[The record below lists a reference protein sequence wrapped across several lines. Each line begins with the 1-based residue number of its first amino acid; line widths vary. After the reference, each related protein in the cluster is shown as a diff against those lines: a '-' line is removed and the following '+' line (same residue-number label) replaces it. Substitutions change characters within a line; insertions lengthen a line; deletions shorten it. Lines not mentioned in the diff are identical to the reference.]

1 MPNTSSTGVNSAKS
15 LDFNAREEKV
25 LTFLGKC
32 IEVPRRRCKL
42 LSTLRLVT
50 SNLGTRQRLGTHDL
64 GQFNSTLSQTAE
76 ISDSAFNNA
85 VLPSKTTMSEVTDDL
100 YISGYEFA
108 SNLSE
113 LQRHRITHILNMSY
127 EYDDAFPN
135 EFTYMHIPAK
145 DTLTERLG
153 PWFHDI
159 AAFVAEAKKSNGTT
173 LVHCQLGISRS
184 FALLASVIINEELC
198 VSSAFNLLKGAAPD
212 VEPNPTFLR
221 ELRALEREIHGE
233 CSLEELTVMDQCKTP
248 TPFHWKES
256 IAIILASA
264 AAADTRTTNI
274 RRNWIASSQNLI
286 VPK

>member
-1 MPNTSSTGVNSAKS
+1 
-15 LDFNAREEKV
+15 
-25 LTFLGKC
+25 
-32 IEVPRRRCKL
+32 
-42 LSTLRLVT
+42 
-50 SNLGTRQRLGTHDL
+50 
-64 GQFNSTLSQTAE
+64 
-76 ISDSAFNNA
+76 
-85 VLPSKTTMSEVTDDL
+85 MSEVTDHL

-127 EYDDAFPN
+127 EYDNAFPD

-184 FALLASVIINEELC
+184 STALLASLIINEELRL
-198 VSSAFNLLKGAAPD
+198 SSAFKLLKGATPD

-233 CSLEELTVMDQCKTP
+233 CSLEKLTVLDQCKTP
-248 TPFHWKES
+248 APLDWKES

-264 AAADTRTTNI
+264 AAADT
-274 RRNWIASSQNLI
+274 
-286 VPK
+286 P